1 MKGIKRIVC
10 ALLAIMCVCALCSC
24 GEKKEYPLYEDF
36 TFVKEEYASGF
47 GTGMHVEVKKVSGCA
62 YRSVNTFYRVK
73 NDPAAVDKIRQY
85 VVDRIRNYIVSK
97 GLKPDNEPLTQ
108 EEIDKMLET
117 AKLYTGELSS
127 MQFEYTKDKQ
137 IAKTN
142 TFQLQLS
149 VEYGNEGVE
158 FKSDDEEFSEIVDC
172 FELYEIMLF
181 YKYNGE
187 SRVMFYYVDTG
198 EYSIV

>member
-1 MKGIKRIVC
+1 M
-10 ALLAIMCVCALCSC
+10 
-24 GEKKEYPLYEDF
+24 
-36 TFVKEEYASGF
+36 KEEYASGF

-108 EEIDKMLET
+108 EEIDKMVET
-117 AKLYTGELSS
+117 AKLHTGELSS

>member
-36 TFVKEEYASGF
+36 TFVKEEYVSGF
-47 GTGMHVEVKKVSGCA
+47 GTGMHVEVKKISGCS
-62 YRSVNTFYRVK
+62 YRRVKTFYRVK

-85 VVDRIRNYIVSK
+85 VVDRIRNYIVS
-97 GLKPDNEPLTQ
+97 NEPLTQ
-108 EEIDKMLET
+108 EEIDKMVET
-117 AKLYTGELSS
+117 VKLHTGGLLD

-142 TFQLQLS
+142 TLQLQLS
-149 VEYGNEGVE
+149 VEYGNEGVK

-172 FELYEIMLF
+172 FELYEMMLV

-187 SRVMFYYVDTG
+187 SRIMFYYVDTG
-198 EYSIV
+198 EYSIVE